1 MPTSHNTGQDQRL
14 KHDFISNFFLTKKP
28 ILLGTFTFIILGC
41 LTSLLTYQRYLIKQD
56 DVKKTTYDLL
66 AATKEKLQDA
76 LAQGVSATKT
86 LSFFITANGAVK
98 NFDSV
103 ASQLLASNKDID
115 GLQLVPGG
123 VISYV
128 SPRKGNDAALGYN
141 ILQDPNRNKEAYKA
155 IETKQIF
162 FAGPLLLRQGG
173 IAVIGRLPVYR
184 NSRFW
189 GFSAVVI
196 KLTTLMRAS
205 GIDSLG
211 KTGYYFQLSKI
222 NPDTHQ
228 EEFFIKHHK
237 DEVTA
242 SAINVKIPNGEW
254 KLSARPVSNG
264 QNNYNVVLIFLM
276 GILFTVTGGFFVY
289 TVARRPQKLEEL
301 VKRRT
306 TALQESE
313 EKYRSLIEQAS
324 DGIIVYSFDGTIHQ
338 FNKSA
343 YTQTGYSAAEF
354 AKLNLKDLL
363 ATRQMTMAQVKAD
376 ALQAGKAAIL
386 ERQLIRKDHSLIDIE
401 INVSMLSDT
410 TLLAFVRNVT
420 NRKNAE
426 RALRISEEKFS
437 RVFDADLVGLAICDD
452 ATMLIDVNKC
462 FADILDT
469 TREDMIAK
477 KIQYIAKDLYNG
489 NISNGRHI
497 LSIVNNKLKESGLVK
512 NQEII
517 IQKHSGHSIYLL
529 VSVEPL
535 QLMHGLN
542 WLISAVNITEK
553 KNAELSL
560 IQNEMKYRSLIR
572 QASDGIIISNFDGI
586 IKEVNSS
593 MCAMGGYTLAE
604 MVGSHISNFIPP
616 QDAVELPL
624 RIGEL
629 LKGNTLFY
637 ERRLLRKDGTA
648 IDVEINSKMAIGN
661 TLIGF
666 VRDITERKRANADLK
681 KSNETFEL
689 LAKAT
694 NDAIWDYDYISH
706 EITGNQN
713 LYNLYGS
720 FAQKGTLNYDSFAE
734 RIHPHERERVL
745 AVIEKATSE
754 KAISFI
760 NEYRFKTASEEY
772 RHFFD
777 RAYIKYDNDGVPVRL
792 LGVMQDITGRI
803 QDRQRLI
810 KEKELSDSIINTLP
824 AVFYLY
830 NENGRFLRWNKNF
843 EMVTGYNR
851 EEIKHLHPLDLFEP
865 EEKLILS
872 EKIKNVF
879 LSGEDNVTANFL
891 LKNKQIVP
899 YYFSGMKIDYE
910 GEVCLMGFGI
920 DFSDKVQADKRIKES
935 EQKFR
940 SLVEQASD
948 GVAILAESGDALYV
962 SPSVER
968 ILGYT
973 ENEIEQLNTFNITHP
988 GDVDAV
994 RKTFDYILEHP
1005 SLPVKGPTS
1014 KKIHKDGTWRWLEYT
1029 ITNMLHVPSINGI
1042 VENFRDVTEKL
1053 EIEKRIIAEK
1063 DLSDSIINSLPG
1075 IFYLYDHTGRYMRWN
1090 KNFETVTGY
1099 DFDEIRHM
1107 HPLDFYTAEQKE
1119 LAKKRIQDVMQ
1130 KRMPMAEFFLL
1141 TKDQRKIPFY
1151 YNSVAIEYEGLA
1163 CTMGMGFE
1171 ATERKKIE
1179 QELLVSNQNLEV
1191 KATELKLSYAELER
1205 FAYIVSHDLQEPLRM
1220 VSSFLKLLEQKYQP
1234 LLDDTATKY
1243 IHFAVDGAQRM
1254 KSLINDLLEYSRTG
1268 TNKDI
1273 AADTDMN
1280 EVMGEVM
1287 NIMQSAIAEHQAV
1300 VEIAPLPVLAGTSKL
1315 QMFQLMQNLL
1325 GNSLKYRSDK
1335 KPVIKIDVADEGS
1348 EWVFSV
1354 SDNGIGF
1361 DQKFS
1366 EKIFIIFQRLHNKNE
1381 FSGTGI
1387 GLSICKKIVEKH
1399 NGKIWVHS
1407 TPDEGSIF
1415 YFSIPK
1421 QIIAV

>member
-1 MPTSHNTGQDQRL
+1 MPTSYNTGPDQQL
-14 KHDFISNFFLTKKP
+14 KHDFTSNFFSTKKP
-28 ILLGTFTFIILGC
+28 IVLGTLTFVILAC
-41 LTSLLTYQRYLIKQD
+41 LTGLLAYQRYLINED
-56 DVKKTTYDLL
+56 EVKKHTYDLL

-86 LSFFITANGAVK
+86 LSFFIPANGLIK

-103 ASQLLASNKDID
+103 ASQLLDCNKDLD
-115 GLQLVPGG
+115 GLQLVPDG
-123 VISYV
+123 VIRYV
-128 SPRKGNDAALGYN
+128 SPLKGNEAVLGYN
-141 ILQDPNRNKEAYKA
+141 ILQDPTRNKEAYKA
-155 IETKQIF
+155 IKTKQIF

-173 IAVIGRLPVYR
+173 IAVVGRLPVYR
-184 NSRFW
+184 NNRFW

-211 KTGYYFQLSKI
+211 KNGYYFQLSKI
-222 NPDTHQ
+222 NLDTHQ
-228 EEFFIKHHK
+228 EEFFISHPK
-237 DEVTA
+237 DVVTK
-242 SAINVKIPNGEW
+242 SSIEVKIPNGEW
-254 KLSARPVSNG
+254 KLSVNPVNISH
-264 QNNYNVVLIFLM
+264 NNYDVFL
-276 GILFTVTGGFFVY
+276 LFLVGLLFAITGGFFVY
-289 TVARRPQKLEEL
+289 TVARRPQKLDHL
-301 VKRRT
+301 VQKR
-306 TALQESE
+306 TALLQESE

-343 YTQTGYSAAEF
+343 YTQTGYTATEF

-363 ATRQMTMAQVKAD
+363 ANRQMTMAQVKAD

-420 NRKNAE
+420 DRKNAE

-462 FADILDT
+462 FADVLDT

-477 KIQYIAKDLYNG
+477 KLLQIAIDLGNG
-489 NISNGRHI
+489 NIGNSRQI
-497 LSIVNNKLKESGLVK
+497 LAVVNKQLIKFGPVK

-517 IQKHSGHSIYLL
+517 VQKRSGPAIYLL

-535 QLMHGLN
+535 QLMEGHN

-593 MCAMGGYTLAE
+593 MCTMGGYTAAE
-604 MVGSHISNFIPP
+604 MLGSHIVNFMPP

-624 RIGEL
+624 RIDEL
-629 LKGNTLFY
+629 IKGSTLFY
-637 ERRLLRKDGTA
+637 ERRLLRKDGTV

-666 VRDITERKRANADLK
+666 VRDITERKTADAALK

-689 LAKAT
+689 VAKAT
-694 NDAIWDYDYISH
+694 NDAILDYDYISH

-720 FAQKGTLNYDSFAE
+720 SAQKGKLNFDSFAA

-745 AVIEKATSE
+745 AVIAKATSE

-777 RAYIKYDNDGVPVRL
+777 RAYIKYDNDGVPVRIL
-792 LGVMQDITGRI
+792 AVMQDITGRI

-843 EMVTGYNR
+843 ETVTGYNSD
-851 EEIKHLHPLDLFEP
+851 EIKHLHPLDLFEP

-879 LSGEDNVTANFL
+879 LSGMDNVTANFL

-948 GVAILAESGDALYV
+948 GVAIFSVSGDALYI
-962 SPSVER
+962 SPSIER

-973 ENEIEQLNTFNITHP
+973 EQEAMHLNTFSMTHTE
-988 GDVDAV
+988 DLNAV
-994 RKTFDYILEHP
+994 RKTFEYVLQHP
-1005 SLPVKGPTS
+1005 GLPVKGPTS
-1014 KKIHKDGTWRWLEYT
+1014 KMLHKNGTWRWFDYT
-1029 ITNMLHVPSINGI
+1029 ITNMLHAPSINGI

-1053 EIEKRIIAEK
+1053 EIEKRIINEK
-1063 DLSDSIINSLPG
+1063 ELSDSIINSLPG
-1075 IFYLYDHTGRYMRWN
+1075 IFFLFDKTGRYIRWN
-1090 KNFETVTGY
+1090 KNFETITGY
-1099 DFDEIRHM
+1099 GPEEIKYM
-1107 HPLDFYTAEQKE
+1107 QPMDFYPAEQKA
-1119 LAKKRIQDVMQ
+1119 LVKKRIQDVLRE
-1130 KRMPMAEFFLL
+1130 KMPMAEFSLL
-1141 TKDQRKIPFY
+1141 TKNQHKIAFY
-1151 YNSVAIEYEGLA
+1151 YNSVAIQYEGQA
-1163 CTMGMGFE
+1163 CIMGMGFE

-1179 QELLVSNQNLEV
+1179 QELMVSNTNLEL
-1191 KATELKLSYAELER
+1191 KATELKGSYAELER

-1234 LLDDTATKY
+1234 QLDDTAGKY
-1243 IHFAVDGAQRM
+1243 IHFAVDGADRM
-1254 KSLINDLLEYSRTG
+1254 KGLINDLLEYSRTG
-1268 TNKDI
+1268 TNKDV

-1287 NIMQSAIAEHQAV
+1287 NVMKSAIEECQAV

-1335 KPVIKIDVADEGS
+1335 IPVIKVGVTDEGS
-1348 EWVFSV
+1348 QWVFSV

-1407 TPDEGSIF
+1407 TPGEGSTF

-1421 QIIAV
+1421 K